1 MATYGRRQAIR
12 DKCID
17 CCGGFVREVKRCT
30 AYTCPLWRFRM
41 GTEIKEGSLDDSVDI
56 NDCSPDDEV
65 EDELINE

>member
-1 MATYGRRQAIR
+1 MATYGRKQAIR

-41 GTEIKEGSLDDSVDI
+41 GREVDI
-56 NDCSPDDEV
+56 DGTYEDNLDESDIDCEV
-65 EDELINE
+65 HNLD